1 MAAQSPPESH
11 MPSVLSPLKI
21 IVSALRRWGW
31 RRKALAGVLVI
42 AAGAGACLLLADR
55 GGAIDPV
62 NGKKE
67 VSRTTYRSHDG
78 AYQVIEITYS
88 DGSKR
93 EIRPEGPEAKDPKD
107 RGEP

>member
-1 MAAQSPPESH
+1 
-11 MPSVLSPLKI
+11 MPRVPAPLKI
-21 IVSALRRWGW
+21 LASALRRGSW
-31 RRKALAGVLVI
+31 RKTALAGALVI
-42 AAGAGACLLLADR
+42 AAGLAACLLLVDR

-78 AYQVIEITYS
+78 AYQVIEITYT

-93 EIRPEGPEAKDPKD
+93 EIRPEGPDAKDAPDAQDPKD
-107 RGEP
+107 RGKP